1 MNSASFNFGELVDAR
16 HNRMDLLRVNVGG
29 LWRLRETFPTLIDD
43 LLDVAMAIYV
53 ADRLLKRR
61 RIEGSWQP
69 RQLRVVIPVAD
80 PERWNT
86 LQSKLCELLT
96 WLTTDQWELEF
107 VRRTTAQRNR
117 PASVV
122 PPKLPERPFVALY
135 SGGLDSL
142 AGAVAQA
149 LDPAFD
155 AAVLVGAQSGNRLQS
170 LQAEQHTELAK
181 RLPHLFW
188 EPLQGF
194 KHPFSPAQ
202 MGNWNIPE
210 QSQEKSQRSRAFLF
224 MVFGAVT
231 AFAYRSDTLYVYE
244 NGIGAIN
251 LPYTQSFRGADMTR
265 AMHPLTLLRAS
276 VFFTDLFGT
285 PFQIENPSLWRT
297 KGEMCQ
303 QVHAAGLSD
312 LIGLTRS
319 CDSFP
324 LREARDQ
331 CGLCTSCLLR
341 RLSLHAAGLGGM
353 EHDLPIYR
361 DDIYALPLLD
371 TDNQRLRPY
380 FFMQQQAE
388 TMQAVLQG
396 GHDMLPFRLAFDAI
410 EEARTAIETLTSWTT
425 SEVDHRLADLYT
437 RHSAEMQAF
446 HQELTGQSRPGGIS
460 NDELAGLQRAQ

>member
-1 MNSASFNFGELVDAR
+1 MNSASFDFSELVDAR
-16 HNRMDLLRVNVGG
+16 YSRMDLLRVNVGG
-29 LWRLRETFPTLIDD
+29 LWLLRETFPTLIDD

-61 RIEGSWQP
+61 RVEGSWQP

-80 PERWNT
+80 PDRWAT
-86 LQSKLCELLT
+86 LKSKLCELLS
-96 WLTTDQWELEF
+96 WLTTDDWELEF
-107 VRRTTAQRNR
+107 VLRTTAQRNR

-122 PPKLPERPFVALY
+122 PPRLPERPFVALY

-155 AAVLVGAQSGNRLQS
+155 AAVLVGAQAGHRLKG
-170 LQAEQHTELAK
+170 LQVRQHAALAAS
-181 RLPHLFW
+181 LPHLRW
-188 EPLQGF
+188 ERLRGF
-194 KHPFSPAQ
+194 KHPYRPRHL
-202 MGNWNIPE
+202 GNWDIPE

-251 LPYTQSFRGADMTR
+251 LPYTPSFRGADMTR
-265 AMHPLTLLRAS
+265 AMHPLTLLRAGQ
-276 VFFTDLFGT
+276 FFSDLFGT
-285 PFQIENPSLWRT
+285 PFRIENPSLWRT

-303 QVHAAGLSD
+303 QVHAEGLGD

-341 RLSLHAAGLGGM
+341 RLSLHAAGLSGM
-353 EHDLPIYR
+353 EHDVPVYR
-361 DDIYALPLLD
+361 EDIYALPLLD
-371 TDNQRLRPY
+371 TDNRRLRPY
-380 FFMQQQAE
+380 FFMRQQAE
-388 TMQAVLQG
+388 TMQAALRG
-396 GHDMLPFRLAFDAI
+396 GSDLLPFRLAFDAI
-410 EEARTAIETLTSWTT
+410 EEARTAIETLNGWKT

-437 RHSAEMQAF
+437 RYAAEMQAF
-446 HQELTGQSRPGGIS
+446 HQELTGQNGPRGIS
-460 NDELAGLQRAQ
+460 NDEHAGLQRAQ